1 MNQPQMQ
8 QMDQLPP
15 QLQEAIKA
23 AQEFGRYQSEV
34 ETALRKEFIRFAA
47 VLCSC
52 NRVYVWGE
60 PGAPQ
65 AGCAIHGVV
74 AHTDEGWL

>member
-15 QLQEAIKA
+15 QLQEAIRA
-23 AQEFGRYQSEV
+23 AQKFGRYQSEV
-34 ETALRKEFIRFAA
+34 ETALRKRFIQFAA

-52 NRVYVWGE
+52 ERRYVWGD
-60 PGAPQ
+60 PSAPQ
-65 AGCAIHGVV
+65 AGCDIHGQL
-74 AHTDEGWL
+74 AHTDEGWM